1 MMNPSD
7 QKGRPLEV
15 GMRVRYIPKHARG
28 ARDHADIEEGWVKS
42 IGRHGYVHVTY
53 DKRETPQ
60 ATDPADLVAV
70 TDSAGAVLRREV
82 TA

>member
-28 ARDHADIEEGWVKS
+28 TKDHADIEEGWVTS
-42 IGRHGYVHVTY
+42 IGRQGYVHVRY

-60 ATDPADLVAV
+60 ATVPTDLVAV
-70 TDSAGAVLRREV
+70 VGVTGAVVRQP
-82 TA
+82 A